1 MTADLHLGA
10 LLREGAE
17 IDARGARLAGGLNAL
32 GLQEGDVL
40 AVLLRNQPEY
50 GDAILASRT
59 GGTYYCPINWH
70 LTAEEV
76 SYLLRDSGAKAILAE
91 PDLLAR
97 VRAALTEE
105 IAVLEAG
112 ASYEAWLSAQ
122 APYGGPT
129 VPPRA
134 HLGYTSGTTG
144 KPKGVRRKPVPLDRL
159 PAQRAAMAEVL
170 AMTFGIA
177 PGCRALL
184 PAPLYHSAPSVFAQN
199 ALAMGERLVLMS
211 RFDAEEFLALV
222 ERHRIDVAYLVPVMY
237 VRLLRLPAEVRRRY
251 DLSSLRFVAST
262 GAPCAPEV
270 KRAMIDWLGPIIH
283 ETYASTE
290 TGMVTAATAEEAL
303 ARPGTAGRA
312 VGGAVIRILDEADRP
327 LPPGEIGRVF
337 VHQPAYPDFTYHG
350 RDADRLAIERDGL
363 ISLGDMGWLDEE
375 GFLFL
380 CDRASDM
387 VISGGVNIYPAE
399 IEAAL
404 LRLPEV
410 LDCAVFGIPDA
421 EFGEKLHA
429 LVQPAST
436 AEPDAAALVE
446 GLRAHLAGFKIP
458 RSFAFTRELPR
469 DPNGKIAKRR
479 LREAHWAAT
488 ERRI

>member
-1 MTADLHLGA
+1 
-10 LLREGAE
+10 
-17 IDARGARLAGGLNAL
+17 
-32 GLQEGDVL
+32 
-40 AVLLRNQPEY
+40 
-50 GDAILASRT
+50 
-59 GGTYYCPINWH
+59 
-70 LTAEEV
+70 
-76 SYLLRDSGAKAILAE
+76 
-91 PDLLAR
+91 
-97 VRAALTEE
+97 
-105 IAVLEAG
+105 
-112 ASYEAWLSAQ
+112 
-122 APYGGPT
+122 
-129 VPPRA
+129 
-134 HLGYTSGTTG
+134 
-144 KPKGVRRKPVPLDRL
+144 
-159 PAQRAAMAEVL
+159 
-170 AMTFGIA
+170 
-177 PGCRALL
+177 
-184 PAPLYHSAPSVFAQN
+184 
-199 ALAMGERLVLMS
+199 
-211 RFDAEEFLALV
+211 
-222 ERHRIDVAYLVPVMY
+222 MY
-237 VRLLRLPAEVRRRY
+237 VRLLRLPADVRRRH

-270 KRAMIDWLGPIIH
+270 KRAMIGWLGPIIH

-290 TGMVTAATAEEAL
+290 TGMVTAATAEEAM

-312 VGGAVIRILDEADRP
+312 VGGAVIRILDEGDRP
-327 LPPGEIGRVF
+327 LPPRKIGRVF

-399 IEAAL
+399 VEAAL

-436 AEPDAAALVE
+436 AMPDVAALVE
-446 GLRAHLAGFKIP
+446 GLRGHLAGFKIP
-458 RSFAFTRELPR
+458 RSFAFTREMPR

-479 LREAHWAAT
+479 LREAHWTAAG
-488 ERRI
+488 RRI